1 MGRFTVLAVRIVIGL
16 VLLGSVGVQ
25 VVMVP
30 LFAADLNEL
39 SAEYAY
45 LRAPLIILALLGILG
60 VQIALVCVWRLVSM
74 VRRGTVFSDGA
85 FRFVDI
91 TIGAITGEALLA
103 FVLGTLLAPGD
114 AVPPGMVLLIGG
126 AGVLTAGV
134 ALIVLVLRMLLAQ
147 AVARNAEAKQLEAEL
162 HGVI

>member
-1 MGRFTVLAVRIVIGL
+1 MSRFTVLAVRIVLGL

-30 LFAADLNEL
+30 LFAADLDEL
-39 SAEYAY
+39 NADYAY
-45 LRAPLIILALLGILG
+45 LRVPLIVLALLGILG
-60 VQIALVCVWRLVSM
+60 VQIALVCVWRLVTM
-74 VRRGTVFSDGA
+74 VRRGSVFSDAA

-103 FVLGTLLAPGD
+103 FALGALLAPGE

-134 ALIVLVLRMLLAQ
+134 ALIVLVLRLLLVQ
-147 AVARNAEAKQLEAEL
+147 AIARDAEATQLEAEL